1 MPVVQHPEDSFAAL
15 ITQWGDMLPRALGD
29 PPIDVRDMLARH
41 GCALPLY
48 LDVQRLR
55 HLARARSRWPT
66 LHAHLGPTVELAQL
80 GPTAEQ
86 ANLGSTVEP
95 A

>member
-1 MPVVQHPEDSFAAL
+1 MPVIQHPEDSFAAL

-41 GCALPLY
+41 GCALPMY

-66 LHAHLGPTVELAQL
+66 LHLGPTVEPAQP
-80 GPTAEQ
+80 GPHAER
-86 ANLGSTVEP
+86 A
-95 A
+95 